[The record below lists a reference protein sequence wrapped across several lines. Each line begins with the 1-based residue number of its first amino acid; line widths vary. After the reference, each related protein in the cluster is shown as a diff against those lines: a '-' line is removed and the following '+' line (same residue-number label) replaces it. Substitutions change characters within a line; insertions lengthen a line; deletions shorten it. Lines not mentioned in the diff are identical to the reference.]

1 MNQEKF
7 FNSLKTKE
15 VKSEK
20 ELIEDI
26 KRDNAKIKKLRDIVH
41 DANLSPEEKIKMVR
55 EILPRPERKE

>member
-7 FNSLKTKE
+7 FNSLKIKE